1 MFEVAVVASATAGA
15 PGNDKGPTYPITRKT
30 VTAAIKALA
39 IRIGAFLLEEV
50 LN

>member
-1 MFEVAVVASATAGA
+1 VAFAVSANARV
-15 PGNDKGPTYPITRKT
+15 GNDKGPTYPTTRKT